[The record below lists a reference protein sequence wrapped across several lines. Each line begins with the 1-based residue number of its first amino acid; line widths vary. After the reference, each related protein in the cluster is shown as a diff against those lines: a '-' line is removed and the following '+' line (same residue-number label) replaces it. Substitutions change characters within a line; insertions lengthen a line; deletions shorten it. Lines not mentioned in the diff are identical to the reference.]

1 MTLVWPDAGLPEDVR
16 RSLVGT
22 GTPFELVEEEVLGTV
37 MEVFANRPRTIVE
50 ILRGGVER
58 FGGRPYTVFPE
69 REFSFESIIDPI
81 GAVARGLRDKY
92 GVEKGDRVGIC
103 AANCVEWVLTFWAV
117 TALGGVTVALN
128 GWWTGPEISY
138 ALELTEP
145 KVLLGDR
152 RRMSRLEGVDVGS
165 LPCVVFEDEFEG
177 IESSGAGAAL
187 PDVAIDE
194 DDPFLMQFTSGTT
207 GRPKGAMISHR
218 SNIHFGLAT
227 YLRAAE
233 SMAKAAAAGEAVP
246 APVPPCS
253 ISASPMFHVAGLN
266 CSLVLA
272 PMSGQTI
279 VYPPPGKWQ
288 ETVQL
293 ELTEKYRGTV
303 WSLVPTQLWRLLEW
317 PALKDYH
324 LSSLRNVGGG
334 SAVWPPELLRK
345 LEETLPWV
353 RPGLGLG
360 FGMTETNGLGTSL
373 SRGDTYTHP
382 DSIGQPAPT
391 VQVEIRDPGTRLV
404 LPPGE
409 VGEIALRTAA
419 TFLGYWRN
427 PEATARALDAER
439 WYHTGDFGHIR
450 DGFVYLEG
458 RRQDL
463 IIRGG
468 ENIYPIEIENRLIE
482 HPGLFEVAVV
492 GVPHPTLGHE
502 VKAYVVEKVPGSL
515 TEADVEEWCA
525 VTLARFKVPTHV
537 EFVAELPHNATGKVL
552 KHLLGSAEVPSDF
565 VQE

>member
-1 MTLVWPDAGLPEDVR
+1 
-16 RSLVGT
+16 
-22 GTPFELVEEEVLGTV
+22 
-37 MEVFANRPRTIVE
+37 
-50 ILRGGVER
+50 
-58 FGGRPYTVFPE
+58 
-69 REFSFESIIDPI
+69 
-81 GAVARGLRDKY
+81 VARGLRDKY

-391 VQVEIRDPGTRLV
+391 VQVEIRDPGTHQV

-552 KHLLGSAEVPSDF
+552 KHLLGSAQAPSDF